1 MVADLKKKID
11 ATTAC
16 PKQKNKDK
24 LTTWKYKAKKYI
36 LHINLTHWQ
45 FIICRDIKN
54 TAEMRDPI
62 FK

>member
-36 LHINLTHWQ
+36 LHINLTH
-45 FIICRDIKN
+45 
-54 TAEMRDPI
+54 
-62 FK
+62 